1 MIGART
7 AEIRSLIHS
16 LSVSLLVD
24 DQTPVTIL
32 RRGCSEVLE
41 VKGEDR
47 QVMAFA
53 ISHDRGIDEAQIEI
67 PIPFVYLGRARTK
80 PCVM

>member
-47 QVMAFA
+47 QVLAF
-53 ISHDRGIDEAQIEI
+53 G
-67 PIPFVYLGRARTK
+67 K
-80 PCVM
+80 P